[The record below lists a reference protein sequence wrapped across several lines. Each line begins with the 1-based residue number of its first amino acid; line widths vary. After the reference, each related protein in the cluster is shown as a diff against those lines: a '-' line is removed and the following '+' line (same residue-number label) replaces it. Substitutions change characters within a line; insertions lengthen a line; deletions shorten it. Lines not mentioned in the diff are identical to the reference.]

1 MTLKK
6 VAGIAALCL
15 FTTGLFAQSSSSSSE
30 EFAPKKGSY
39 QFSLVFGKGQFIN
52 ENTSYLL
59 PAYNAT
65 SVGLPGGN
73 TTGQSG
79 SPAAYLR
86 LGSINNNSVVNMA
99 GVQGRYFVTDQIE
112 VNALV
117 SMNINHTPK
126 VHYIEGDTE
135 VEDMPIPSY
144 NWVEGSY
151 TNNYLAQIG
160 TNYWFKTRNPR
171 LFPYLGV
178 AAGGA
183 FATITTERP
192 YTGEENNDGDPI
204 ELYSASSRAGKA
216 WATSGAVVMGV
227 DYSIAQGLTLGLEVQ
242 PFAYTY
248 SAVSIEPTGFSK
260 FTASNH
266 EFRIFQMPM
275 LKLGVRF

>member
-1 MTLKK
+1 MILKR
-6 VAGIAALCL
+6 VAGLVALCL
-15 FTTGLFAQSSSSSSE
+15 FSAGLFAQSASSTSE

-65 SVGLPGGN
+65 SVGLPGGSSSE
-73 TTGQSG
+73 SG
-79 SPAAYLR
+79 SPATYLR

-112 VNALV
+112 VNAMV

-126 VHYIEGDTE
+126 VHYIEGDNE
-135 VEDMPIPSY
+135 VKDMPIPNY
-144 NWVEGSY
+144 KWVDGTYS
-151 TNNYLAQIG
+151 NNYLAQVG
-160 TNYWFKTRNPR
+160 ANYWFKTRNPR

-183 FATITTERP
+183 LATITTERP
-192 YTGEENNDGDPI
+192 YTGTEVNGDPI
-204 ELYSASSRAGKA
+204 EIYSASSRAGNA
-216 WATSGAVVMGV
+216 WAVSGAIVMGV

-266 EFRIFQMPM
+266 EYRIFQMPM
-275 LKLGVRF
+275 LKLGIRF

>member
-1 MTLKK
+1 MTPNK
-6 VAGIAALCL
+6 VAGMIILCL
-15 FTTGLFAQSSSSSSE
+15 LTTGLFAQNATSTSE
-30 EFAPKKGSY
+30 DFAPKKGDY

-65 SVGLPGGN
+65 SVGLPPGKGE
-73 TTGQSG
+73 QSG

-86 LGSINNNSVVNMA
+86 LGSINSNSVVNMA
-99 GVQGRYFVTDQIE
+99 GVQGRYFITDHIE

-126 VHYIEGDTE
+126 VHYIEGDLS
-135 VEDMPIPSY
+135 VKDMPIPSY
-144 NWVEGSY
+144 KWVDGVY
-151 TNNYLAQIG
+151 ANNYLTQLGA
-160 TNYWFKTRNPR
+160 NYWFKTRNPR

-192 YTGEENNDGDPI
+192 YTGTMKDDDPE

-216 WATSGAVVMGV
+216 WAVSGAMVMGV
-227 DYSIAQGLTLGLEVQ
+227 DYSIAQGLTLGFEVQ

-248 SAVSIEPTGFSK
+248 SAVSIEPTGFAK
-260 FTASNH
+260 FLASNH